1 MVVLMKRLGAIMLT
15 RSRPPSCYL
24 AGFAIAILAV
34 LLLTAPSS
42 PFAGPAPRPA
52 ALYVFL
58 VDTGKTVPLQIG
70 QQLVVKLPLRGLI
83 DDSWHVTKISPSL
96 KLVAGPDEE
105 RPIHWSPWKPS
116 FQVFYF
122 QRQSSGSADLVL
134 EPNYFAK
141 PMVLKV
147 VGG

>member
-1 MVVLMKRLGAIMLT
+1 MVVLMKRLGAIMLK
-15 RSRPPSCYL
+15 RSRPPSCSL

-34 LLLTAPSS
+34 LILTAPAS
-42 PFAGPAPRPA
+42 PYARPAPRPA
-52 ALYVFL
+52 VYVFL
-58 VDTGKTVPLQIG
+58 VDTGKTVPLQVG
-70 QQLVVKLPLRGLI
+70 QQLVVKLPLRGIL

-122 QRQSSGSADLVL
+122 QRESSGPADLVL
-134 EPNYFAK
+134 EPSYFAK